1 MRSYKIPPWSA
12 GKYCQR
18 APLRAEP
25 APSRAR
31 TPPSP
36 HGLSIIRNTREAGA
50 VSRNTKYNTDVNRD
64 TDTDV
69 NTDTDTFEGLSI
81 IRSVQCSQT
90 W

>member
-1 MRSYKIPPWSA
+1 MDHMRSYP

-36 HGLSIIRNTREAGA
+36 HGLSIIRNTREASA
-50 VSRNTKYNTDVNRD
+50 VGRNTKYN
-64 TDTDV
+64 TDV

-81 IRSVQCSQT
+81 IRGQCSAAKHGD
-90 W
+90 